1 MANRTKKTAL
11 QSVPQ
16 TRDDV
21 VAKIARIGDL
31 HSQRDV
37 IKAQHDERVREIGK
51 SFDEL
56 AAPLNEEL
64 ASLTAGV
71 QAYCEAHRNELTN
84 NGKVKFASFST
95 GTVSWRTR
103 PPSVS
108 LRRVEAIIEGC
119 KLAGLEKFIRVKE
132 EVNKDAMLAEPD
144 QAMKVPGVTIKSG
157 GEDFIIE
164 PLELKKGA
172 A

>member
-1 MANRTKKTAL
+1 MAKRTKNIAL
-11 QSVPQ
+11 SAVPQ
-16 TRDDV
+16 TREDV
-21 VAKIARIGDL
+21 VAQIARIGDL
-31 HSQRDV
+31 QGQLAV
-37 IKAQHDERVREIGK
+37 AKAQHDERVREIGK
-51 SFDEL
+51 SFDDV
-56 AAPLNEEL
+56 AAPLDDEL
-64 ASLTAGV
+64 TRLTAGV

-108 LRRVEAIIEGC
+108 LRRVESIIEGC
-119 KLAGLEKFIRVKE
+119 KVAGLEKFIRVKE
-132 EVNKDAMLAEPD
+132 EINKDAMLAEPD